1 MRVDTQF
8 DDKDMR
14 EKMRLCNDYS
24 PLDFGI
30 EAEFCMPHA
39 ERTKSYQSPQGHASD
54 YPTSTAINPS

>member
-14 EKMRLCNDYS
+14 EKMRLCKEYG

-30 EAEFCMPHA
+30 EAEFCKP
-39 ERTKSYQSPQGHASD
+39 
-54 YPTSTAINPS
+54 